1 MLEIYYNKITGWRN
15 YEKKKSFKKIYCYVI
30 NITLSGGEGADTYV
44 FNVGD
49 GKDKINNY
57 DRGSWKSDKI
67 LFGEGVKPEDIKLT
81 RKGYDMIITNRK
93 SEGDEIT
100 LYNAFYSDY
109 GYYYIGSIEFADKT
123 VWNFDFINELV
134 SQ

>member
-1 MLEIYYNKITGWRN
+1 MEWIQ
-15 YEKKKSFKKIYCYVI
+15 I
-30 NITLSGGEGADTYV
+30 NQNII
-44 FNVGD
+44 
-49 GKDKINNY
+49 KDINNY
-57 DRGSWKSDKI
+57 DRYSWKSDKI
-67 LFGEGVKPEDIKLT
+67 LFGEEIEPEDIKLT
-81 RKGYDMIITNRK
+81 RKGYDMIITNTK